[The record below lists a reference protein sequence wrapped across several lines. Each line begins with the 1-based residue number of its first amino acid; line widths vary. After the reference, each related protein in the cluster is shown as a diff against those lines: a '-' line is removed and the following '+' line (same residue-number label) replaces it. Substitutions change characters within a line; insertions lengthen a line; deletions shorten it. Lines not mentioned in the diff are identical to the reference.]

1 MVPSPASSVNT
12 DDRTKALRNQILRI
26 FLILVFFPP
35 LLSAIFGWLAAP
47 NFLHPIRRGLS
58 PDLIRQADAAFA
70 HVGAHREDFD
80 VRAPDGVLLHGWK
93 VRAKSPSRNWV
104 LMFHGVADNR
114 IGVLDHSELLLG
126 AGYNVV
132 MMDARAHGTSEGPIA
147 TYGWLERLDTRAIVD
162 ALESSEHPQ
171 HLFALGESMGAG
183 IALQSAAADDRI
195 EAVVAEASFAS
206 LREAAYDYAGM
217 QKYPLIGKTIFAP
230 GAWMMLHRGQSLA
243 GFPASEVSPEKAVA
257 GRSFPVLLISE
268 TGDTTLP
275 CRHTRKIF
283 AAAIGPKQIWVLSN
297 GFHTA
302 ALGFEPAEFRRRV
315 LTFFANASQ
324 PGKHETGPHAL
335 SFRTCLRRQAK

>member
-1 MVPSPASSVNT
+1 MVPNPARGFHSEN
-12 DDRTKALRNQILRI
+12 RRKARRNQILRV
-26 FLILVFFPP
+26 FLILAFFPP
-35 LLSAIFGWLAAP
+35 LLSALFGWLAAP
-47 NFLHPIRRGLS
+47 NFLHPLRRSLS
-58 PDLIRQADAAFA
+58 PALIREADAAFA
-70 HVGAHREDFD
+70 HVGAHREDFS

-104 LMFHGVADNR
+104 LVFHGVADNR
-114 IGVLDHSELLLG
+114 IGVLGQSELLLG

-132 MMDARAHGTSEGPIA
+132 MMDARAHGASEGPIA

-195 EAVVAEASFAS
+195 EAVVAEASFSS

-217 QKYPLIGKTIFAP
+217 QKYPLLGKTIFAP
-230 GAWMMLHRGQSLA
+230 GASMMLHRGQSLA
-243 GFPASEVSPEKAVA
+243 GFPGSEVSPEKSVA
-257 GRSFPVLLISE
+257 GRSFAILLICE

-275 CRHTRKIF
+275 CRHTRRIF
-283 AAAIGPKQIWVLSN
+283 AAAIGPKEIWVLSN
-297 GFHTA
+297 GFHSA

-324 PGKHETGPHAL
+324 PIK
-335 SFRTCLRRQAK
+335 